1 MNVERGFYRL
11 TMVLAVT
18 ILSVGLAFVL
28 VFAYVEHDSRQRTL
42 NRIAKMKALE
52 LMAECDRAKGRAPVA
67 DGPLSL
73 SAERAPMTGKYTYEV
88 RTPQGAAAEIT
99 SDQPVTSL
107 QQMWELIF
115 AQQPGVREE
124 NERCV
129 RDYEASGVTP
139 GGMLLWGTL
148 ITAVLAAVPFGVFRV
163 VRWIARGFGNA
174 TPLLPPE

>member
-28 VFAYVEHDSRQRTL
+28 TFAYGEHDSRQRTL
-42 NRIAKMKALE
+42 NRIAKMKAQE
-52 LMAECDRAKGRAPVA
+52 LVAECDRAKGRASTA
-67 DGPLSL
+67 QNDGLRMSAGKHTLSRDQV
-73 SAERAPMTGKYTYEV
+73 EY
-88 RTPQGAAAEIT
+88 EIT
-99 SDQPVTSL
+99 LDQPVTSL
-107 QQMWELIF
+107 QQLWELVF

-124 NERCV
+124 VERCV
-129 RDYEASGVTP
+129 RDYEASGFTP

-148 ITAVLAAVPFGVFRV
+148 VTAVLAAAPFGVFHV

-174 TPLLPPE
+174 TPSLPSQ